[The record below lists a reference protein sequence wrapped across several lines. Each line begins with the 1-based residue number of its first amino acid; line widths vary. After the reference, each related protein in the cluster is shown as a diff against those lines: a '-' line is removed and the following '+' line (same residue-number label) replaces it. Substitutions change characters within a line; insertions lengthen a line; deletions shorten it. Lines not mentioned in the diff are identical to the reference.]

1 MSYEYTIA
9 YRPTQKHGNADAM
22 SRLPLVDKPINVPVH
37 QELFLLIESLQNLL
51 FTNKDIREWTRKDPL
66 LSIVYRHIQFGWP
79 RKVSSEL

>member
-9 YRPTQKHGNADAM
+9 YRPTQKHGNADAT
-22 SRLPLVDKPINVPVH
+22 SRLSLADKPVNIPVP

-51 FTNKDIREWTRKDPL
+51 ITNKDIREWTRKNPL
-66 LSIVYRHIQFGWP
+66 LSIVYHHIQFGWP